1 MSSLP
6 KLLLVAAGLLLQ
18 QGMRSQDGPRR
29 SRRESGSLKN
39 IMADWKRK
47 QDRRKPPEAGMPV
60 PAVPPQG
67 PLPKTGGAEAPLEF
81 D

>member
-1 MSSLP
+1 MSTLP
-6 KLLLVAAGLLLQ
+6 KLLLVAAGLLVH
-18 QGMRSQDGPRR
+18 QGMRSQKGPDG
-29 SRRESGSLKN
+29 SRRDNGSLRDV
-39 IMADWKRK
+39 IADWKRK